1 MKTKLFRDIG
11 YFVFIL
17 LALSSC
23 VNEMDMVEDEQGLE
37 VLSSRTSPP
46 FAGYENWVK
55 YLIDYENSEESKSYL
70 SKVENLLQTIYRD
83 IPEMRYV
90 IDNLVNRGFKFRIAV
105 KYNGEKESWF
115 NPNPSEI
122 GFSGGVNHTIE
133 NRIPELLHF
142 FAFYTVDEYRKQL
155 YAAREEYEIRVLTD
169 LFMRRDFSS
178 FPYKYQGMEK
188 DHDEYIRYLGWLDKL
203 LKNEV
208 QNMDQ
213 FSENFIQFGISRLW
227 GIKDEEINVADLNGY
242 RPRLLSIIWFY
253 GKIE

>member
-122 GFSGGVNHTIE
+122 GFSGGVNLKIE
-133 NRIPELLHF
+133 NMIHELLHF

-208 QNMDQ
+208 QHMDQ

>member
-37 VLSSRTSPP
+37 DLGVVGHRHLLPDTRT
-46 FAGYENWVK
+46 GMK

-122 GFSGGVNHTIE
+122 GFSGGVNLKIE
-133 NRIPELLHF
+133 NMIHELLHF
-142 FAFYTVDEYRKQL
+142 FAFITVDEYRKQL

-203 LKNEV
+203 L
-208 QNMDQ
+208 
-213 FSENFIQFGISRLW
+213 
-227 GIKDEEINVADLNGY
+227 
-242 RPRLLSIIWFY
+242 
-253 GKIE
+253 

>member
-122 GFSGGVNHTIE
+122 GFSGGVNLKIE
-133 NRIPELLHF
+133 NMIHELLHF
-142 FAFYTVDEYRKQL
+142 FAFYTVDEYRKRL

-178 FPYKYQGMEK
+178 FPYKYQGLNSEHK
-188 DHDEYIRYLGWLDKL
+188 DYESYLIWLQKILD
-203 LKNEV
+203 NEV

-213 FSENFIQFGISRLW
+213 FSSDFYNYGFSCIFQIEDKY
-227 GIKDEEINVADLNGY
+227 IKVKDLHGY
-242 RPRLLSIIWFY
+242 RPRLLAIVWFY
-253 GKIE
+253 GKI

>member
-1 MKTKLFRDIG
+1 MKIKLFRDVS
-11 YFVFIL
+11 YLVFIL

-23 VNEMDMVEDEQGLE
+23 VNEMEMVEDKQELE
-37 VLSSRTSPP
+37 VMSSRTSPP

-55 YLIDYENSEESKSYL
+55 KLIDYEKSEDSKNYL
-70 SKVENLLQTIYRD
+70 DKVENFLQSIYRF

-90 IDNLVNRGFKFRIAV
+90 IDDLVNREFKFRVAV
-105 KYNGEKESWF
+105 KYDGKKKSWF

-122 GFSGGVNHTIE
+122 GFSGVENLKIE
-133 NRIPELLHF
+133 NMIHELLHF

-169 LFMRRDFSS
+169 LFMRRDFKT
-178 FPYKYQGMEK
+178 FPYEYQGMK
-188 DHDEYIRYLGWLDKL
+188 IGHQEYPRYLEWLDKL
-203 LKNEV
+203 LKNEI

-213 FSENFIQFGISRLW
+213 FSEDFIQFGISLLFW
-227 GIKDEEINVADLNGY
+227 LEDEKIKVADLNGY
-242 RPRLLSIIWFY
+242 RPRLLGIIWFY